1 MDILEFHQKLSSPN
15 HERIQQYPLLS
26 IIFNMINGSA
36 MKEEEIVNIV
46 NQGDSFDIHFVNEQH
61 ASYAEDILKAQIVPG
76 IYENPLYGIITD
88 CEGNILTIRFIE
100 L

>member
-36 MKEEEIVNIV
+36 MKEEEIVGIV
-46 NQGDSFDIHFVNEQH
+46 NQGDRFEVHFINEQY
-61 ASYAEDILKAQIVPG
+61 ASYAEGQLKAQIVPG
-76 IYENPLYGIITD
+76 VYDNPLYGIITD
-88 CEGNILTIRFIE
+88 CEENILTIRFVE